1 MRKGIGVSPGVA
13 VGTAYCIH
21 EIYVNPD
28 TRQLGKDEVRSELD
42 RYEKARDETTADLHA
57 LYQKVA
63 KQVGPDEAAIF
74 RTHESILHDP
84 AFTAKI
90 RAWIVDDYQS
100 APSALD
106 RLLREYTAL
115 FSSTRDDYIKE
126 RLADVRDVVIR
137 LSGHL
142 SDVLQPQLEVLPG
155 PLILV
160 ANELLPSQVVTL
172 GNREVAGIVTE
183 SGGQTSHAAIL
194 ARSRGVPAV
203 SGVKGI
209 QRLVK
214 TGDTVVVDGREGHVL
229 VNPDAETTSAY
240 LKLQREFFDLKDAL
254 AENRDQ
260 PAVTADG
267 DKVHLLANINSLPD
281 ALAAVAMGAS
291 GVGLFRTE
299 YIFLTHPDVPDEQQQ
314 LEAYR
319 EIIQASPNCQ
329 VTIRTLDLGGDKTI
343 PYLGHAREA
352 NPFLGWRSIRLS
364 FEHPEFFM
372 TQIRAILRAAAK
384 EKGREKRV
392 RMLFPMITTLEEIRR
407 VRSMVRKARRQ
418 LDAEGKPYG
427 NVRIGFMLEVPAAAV
442 SIDAL
447 LEEVDFVSIG
457 SNDLVQY
464 LMAADR
470 DNPKVSHLCQPLS
483 PPRAARVGQYHRRVQ
498 RGRHAGHAV
507 WRNGRRPAR
516 LRAAVWH
523 GTAQLQHESRV
534 HSDDQGSDEAFDAQ
548 AGRKDIAQGAD
559 HQDDRGNPALHGSS
573 DCRHRPKF
581 EAARFGVERRRAAH
595 IAPDGTRRVPERHPT
610 GDAMHDL
617 DLILTLTNG
626 LAVALV
632 FGYITHR
639 LGLSPIVGYLVAGV
653 AVGRHTPGFV
663 AGTRYNA
670 ACRR

>member
-1 MRKGIGVSPGVA
+1 MHKGIGVSPGVA

-28 TRQLGKDEVRSELD
+28 TKRLGQTEALAELD
-42 RYEKARDETTADLHA
+42 RYDLSRDKTAADLHA

-63 KQVGPDEAAIF
+63 SQVGPDEAAIF

-90 RAWIVDDYQS
+90 RAWIVDEGQS
-100 APSALD
+100 APSALH
-106 RLLREYTAL
+106 RLLEEYTAL
-115 FSSTRDDYIKE
+115 FTSTKDNYIKE

-142 SDVLQPQLEVLPG
+142 SEVLQPQLGALRG

-160 ANELLPSQVVTL
+160 AKELLPSQVVTL

-183 SGGQTSHAAIL
+183 TGGQTSHAAIL

-209 QRLVK
+209 QRSVK
-214 TGDTVVVDGREGHVL
+214 TGDTLVVDGREGLVL

-254 AENRDQ
+254 AENRDR

-267 DKVHLLANINSLPD
+267 QKVRLLANINSLSD
-281 ALAAVAMGAS
+281 ARAAVAMGAS

-299 YIFLTHPDVPDEQQQ
+299 YIFLTHPDVPDEDQQ

-319 EIIQASPNCQ
+319 EIIEASPNHE

-364 FEHPEFFM
+364 FEHPEFFAK
-372 TQIRAILRAAAK
+372 QIRAILRAAAH
-384 EKGREKRV
+384 EPGCAKRV

-407 VRSMVRKARRQ
+407 VRTMVRKARRQ

-427 NVRIGFMLEVPAAAV
+427 VVRIGFMLEVPAAAI
-442 SIDAL
+442 SIGTL

-483 PPRAARVGQYHRRVQ
+483 PPVLRV
-498 RGRHAGHAV
+498 
-507 WRNGRRPAR
+507 
-516 LRAAVWH
+516 
-523 GTAQLQHESRV
+523 
-534 HSDDQGSDEAFDAQ
+534 
-548 AGRKDIAQGAD
+548 
-559 HQDDRGNPALHGSS
+559 
-573 DCRHRPKF
+573 
-581 EAARFGVERRRAAH
+581 
-595 IAPDGTRRVPERHPT
+595 
-610 GDAMHDL
+610 
-617 DLILTLTNG
+617 LTN
-626 LAVALV
+626 
-632 FGYITHR
+632 I
-639 LGLSPIVGYLVAGV
+639 I
-653 AVGRHTPGFV
+653 
-663 AGTRYNA
+663 A
-670 ACRR
+670 ACRAAGTPVTLCGEMAGAPRAFVLLYGMGLRSFSMSPAFIPMIKDLAKHLTRKRAERILRRALEIKTTAGVQRFMAAQIAEIAPNLKPLDSA